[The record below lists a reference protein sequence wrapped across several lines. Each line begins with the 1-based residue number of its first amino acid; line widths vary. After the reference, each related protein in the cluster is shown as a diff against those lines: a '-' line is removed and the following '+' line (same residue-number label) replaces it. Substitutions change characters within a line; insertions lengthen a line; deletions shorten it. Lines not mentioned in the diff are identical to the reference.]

1 MEVGSVPSQ
10 GSPGMAWP
18 SGSSLWL
25 GVRKAGLARATGR
38 LGEGSD
44 LGECSPGPWG
54 LEMGTQLASNGIF
67 ASVAAGWKGV
77 RVGGPSL
84 PSSLAPAPTLR
95 EGRLGQQSLHVF
107 SPWSPGAPRVTQR
120 RLNTLGR
127 VAIFQLLP
135 CPPTW
140 PTLHPWLMGSLLG
153 EQMAGSAGWALAPL
167 LLSDLPQGSS
177 LSFALRPLAL
187 QWRLSVRL
195 VVKARCG

>member
-95 EGRLGQQSLHVF
+95 EGRAWATEPARVQPVE
-107 SPWSPGAPRVTQR
+107 PR
-120 RLNTLGR
+120 
-127 VAIFQLLP
+127 
-135 CPPTW
+135 
-140 PTLHPWLMGSLLG
+140 GSQGDTKETEYLG
-153 EQMAGSAGWALAPL
+153 ESGNLSASPLPPNTAHPASLADGLAPWGADGWLCWLGSGALA
-167 LLSDLPQGSS
+167 
-177 LSFALRPLAL
+177 A
-187 QWRLSVRL
+187 V
-195 VVKARCG
+195 